1 MIRRRSAVDGLPF
14 RVYERMGVRTY
25 SIGYKMRSGAWAFRY
40 QCPVG
45 DAAQIAAL
53 RRKAIEESAK
63 VNEDVPAGGFDGLVT
78 TWFAMQEALP
88 PSDTRK
94 RADSTLAENRRE
106 AKNIVQAFGHL
117 HPSDITRT
125 MGYEY
130 LDACTQ
136 AGRPE
141 KGNKEIALARLIL
154 EFAIRKGI
162 ITTNPFDGLRK
173 NKTVKTHRLVTR
185 AEMDIA
191 VAAGRKRGGARLIVA
206 LALKTAWLCL
216 RRSVEVRA
224 ITRSAITPEGIYWK
238 DGKTAGKAAVL
249 ISWSDE
255 LRDTIAEV
263 LAVQRNKVAG
273 TMYLFGNLQ
282 GQKYTKGGW
291 KAMLDDLMQ
300 DAEQLAAETG
310 TEFKRFSLQD
320 CRPMGVTTK
329 MERGDTD
336 TQDATL
342 HTDGKM
348 IATVYDRRAL
358 KRATPAA

>member
-1 MIRRRSAVDGLPF
+1 M
-14 RVYERMGVRTY
+14 
-25 SIGYKMRSGAWAFRY
+25 
-40 QCPVG
+40 CPC
-45 DAAQIAAL
+45 L
-53 RRKAIEESAK
+53 
-63 VNEDVPAGGFDGLVT
+63 
-78 TWFAMQEALP
+78 M
-88 PSDTRK
+88 
-94 RADSTLAENRRE
+94 
-106 AKNIVQAFGHL
+106 
-117 HPSDITRT
+117 
-125 MGYEY
+125 
-130 LDACTQ
+130 
-136 AGRPE
+136 
-141 KGNKEIALARLIL
+141 
-154 EFAIRKGI
+154 
-162 ITTNPFDGLRK
+162 
-173 NKTVKTHRLVTR
+173 
-185 AEMDIA
+185 
-191 VAAGRKRGGARLIVA
+191 VATGGARLIVA

-216 RRSVEVRA
+216 RRPVEVRT

-300 DAEQLAAETG
+300 DAEQLAAESKA
-310 TEFKRFSLQD
+310 EFKRFSLQD

>member
-45 DAAQIAAL
+45 DAAQMAAL

-63 VNEDVPAGGFDGLVT
+63 VNEDVPVGGFDSLVT
-78 TWFAMQEALP
+78 AWFAMQDALP
-88 PSDTRK
+88 RTDTKK
-94 RADSTLAENRRE
+94 RADSTIAENRRE

-117 HPSDITRT
+117 HPSEITRT

-154 EFAIRKGI
+154 EYAIRKGI

-191 VAAGRKRGGARLIVA
+191 VEAGRRRGGARLIVA

-216 RRSVEVRA
+216 RRSVEVRS

-255 LRDTIAEV
+255 LRDTINEV
-263 LAVQRNKVAG
+263 LAVKRNKVAG

-300 DAEQLAAETG
+300 DAEQLAANENVQ
-310 TEFKRFSLQD
+310 FSRFSLQD